1 MDHIAIKYNSKGE
14 HSIIKMQYNNSVASP
29 KQEINQVLIVHGEGK
44 LFQVIQKETLS
55 TKWKFHFE
63 SITQIYFQK
72 SSTLKNIL

>member
-29 KQEINQVLIVHGEGK
+29 MQEINQVLRVHGEGK

-63 SITQIYFQK
+63 SITQIYFF
-72 SSTLKNIL
+72 

>member
-55 TKWKFHFE
+55 TK
-63 SITQIYFQK
+63 
-72 SSTLKNIL
+72 